1 MTWAF
6 IMKSKMPLRHSFP
19 VSPTRGTGPLGGTV
33 EWGKDQ
39 LLSWS
44 PVKANSDTQSV
55 IERLIK
61 ALDKQGFK
69 ILEKGNEH
77 A

>member
-1 MTWAF
+1 MRKRP
-6 IMKSKMPLRHSFP
+6 I
-19 VSPTRGTGPLGGTV
+19 V
-33 EWGKDQ
+33 E
-39 LLSWS
+39 LV

-69 ILEKGNEH
+69 IFEKGNEH
-77 A
+77 S